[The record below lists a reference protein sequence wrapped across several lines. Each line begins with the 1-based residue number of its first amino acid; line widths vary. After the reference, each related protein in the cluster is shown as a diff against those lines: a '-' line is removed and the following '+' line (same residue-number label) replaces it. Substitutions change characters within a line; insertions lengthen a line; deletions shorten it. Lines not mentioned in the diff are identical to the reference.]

1 MKLRSITGTLA
12 LGFGALVVLLLAS
25 WLLLISPVL
34 GATSDAHDE
43 VSAAQ
48 DRNRLM
54 TSQVNGLQD
63 QQDRLPR
70 YQRVADELAAL
81 FPPTADQPG
90 FFAAVN
96 SAAQDAGI
104 GSDQLT
110 VLSPS
115 APVLLGPDGQPLAAD
130 AAAAQGG
137 TGATGEGATTGEG
150 GVGEIAEQTVSVTA
164 EGTFTQI
171 QRLLANLEEL
181 DRSFVVSALGV
192 ADGSTGGQ
200 TVTLTGR
207 TFVAAPLLY
216 DDEETP

>member
-1 MKLRSITGTLA
+1 MNLRSINGTLV
-12 LGFGALVVLLLAS
+12 LGFGALIVLLLAG

-34 GATSDAHDE
+34 GDTSEAHDE

-54 TSQVNGLQD
+54 TSQVNGLKQQQD
-63 QQDRLPR
+63 QLPR
-70 YQRVADELAAL
+70 YQAIADEMAAL

-96 SAAQDAGI
+96 AAAQDAGI

-130 AAAAQGG
+130 AVTAEGE
-137 TGATGEGATTGEG
+137 TGETGETAA
-150 GVGEIAEQTVSVTA
+150 GEIAEQTVSVTA
-164 EGTFTQI
+164 EGTFDQI
-171 QRLLANLEEL
+171 QSLLANLEQL
-181 DRSFVVSALGV
+181 DRSFVVSTLGV
-192 ADGSTGGQ
+192 DDGATGGQ

-207 TFVAAPLLY
+207 TFVAAPLAY
-216 DDEETP
+216 EPEGEG